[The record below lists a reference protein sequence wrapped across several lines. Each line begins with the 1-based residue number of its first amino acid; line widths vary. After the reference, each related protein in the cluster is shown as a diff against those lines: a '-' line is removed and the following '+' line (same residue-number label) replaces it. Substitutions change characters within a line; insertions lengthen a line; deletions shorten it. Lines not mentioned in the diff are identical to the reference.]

1 MKKMFKDKDFLRLLA
16 VIALPIAAQ
25 NLITFAIQ
33 MMDTIMLG
41 AVGQTQ
47 LTAASLA
54 NQPFFVFTIL
64 TFGLAS
70 GASVLNAQY
79 WGKGQVEPIRLV
91 TALVLKVAFA
101 FSVVLSVLILLFP
114 EQVMRIYTP
123 EEAVIREGVKY
134 LRIIVF
140 TYVIYG
146 VTATYISTLRSI
158 ASIRIAVV
166 VYLTS
171 LCVNVFLNWVLI
183 FGNLGA
189 PAMGIEGA
197 ALATLIARLTEFV
210 ITVIYAFFIDKK
222 LKLRPRHFLK
232 NDWALTRDYFRH
244 GLPVVFNE
252 LLWSVGVSVQSM
264 ILGRLGEAVVSASQI
279 ASVVQQFATVF
290 VFGIANAAAVI
301 IGNAVG
307 EGNLEKA
314 GQRAEWLKA
323 VSLAVGV
330 FSAGMILLIR
340 PLAVSF
346 YNVPDTTKELAG
358 GMVAI
363 QAVIV
368 FFVSITA
375 VGIVGILRG
384 GGDTRFALCT
394 DLCTLWL
401 VALPAG
407 LLTAF
412 VFRLPVL
419 LVYAAIKLDEP
430 VKVAVIFWRLRN
442 RNWIKNV
449 TRSQETEPSRILEE
463 EFS

>member
-1 MKKMFKDKDFLRLLA
+1 MKKMLKDRDFLKKLVL
-16 VIALPIAAQ
+16 IALPIAAQ

-33 MMDTIMLG
+33 MADTVMLG
-41 AVGQTQ
+41 ALGQTQ

-70 GASVLNAQY
+70 GACVLNAQY
-79 WGKGQVEPIRLV
+79 WGKGEVEPIRRV
-91 TALVLKVAFA
+91 TALVMKVAFF
-101 FSVVLSVLILLFP
+101 FSLALSVLIFLFP

-146 VTATYISTLRSI
+146 VTSTYIGVLRSV

-189 PAMGIEGA
+189 PALGIEGA
-197 ALATLIARLTEFV
+197 ALATLIARLTEFTIV
-210 ITVIYAFFIDKK
+210 LVYAFCIDKK
-222 LKLRPRHFLK
+222 LKFRPKDLLK
-232 NDWALTRDYFRH
+232 RDKTLSRDYFRH

-252 LLWSVGVSVQSM
+252 FLWSVGVSVQSM
-264 ILGRLGEAVVSASQI
+264 ILGRLGEATVSASQI

-301 IGNAVG
+301 IGNSVG
-307 EGNLEKA
+307 EGNIEKA
-314 GQRAEWLKA
+314 GQQADWLKI
-323 VSLAVGV
+323 VSLIIGL
-330 FSAGMILLIR
+330 FAGLVILLIR

-346 YNVPDTTKELAG
+346 YNIPETTKELAG
-358 GMVAI
+358 NMIRI
-363 QAVIV
+363 QAGLV
-368 FFVSITA
+368 FFISITA
-375 VGIVGILRG
+375 VGVVGILRG
-384 GGDTRFALCT
+384 GGDTHFALCT
-394 DLCTLWL
+394 DLFTLWL
-401 VALPAG
+401 VAVPAG
-407 LLTAF
+407 LLSAF

-419 LVYAAIKLDEP
+419 LVYAATKLDEP
-430 VKVAVIFWRLRN
+430 VKVFLIFWRLRN

-449 TRSQETEPSRILEE
+449 TRERKEE
-463 EFS
+463 LA

>member
-1 MKKMFKDKDFLRLLA
+1 MKKMLKDKEFLRLLA

-79 WGKGQVEPIRLV
+79 WGKGEVEPIRLV

-101 FSVVLSVLILLFP
+101 FSLVLSVLILLFP

-210 ITVIYAFFIDKK
+210 ITLTYAFFIDKK
-222 LKLRPRHFLK
+222 LKIRPRHFLK

-307 EGNLEKA
+307 EGNIEKA
-314 GQRAEWLKA
+314 GQRADWLKV
-323 VSLAVGV
+323 VSLVVGV

-384 GGDTRFALCT
+384 GGDPRFALCT

-449 TRSQETEPSRILEE
+449 TRSQETPLILEE
-463 EFS
+463 ECS

>member
-1 MKKMFKDKDFLRLLA
+1 MA

-41 AVGQTQ
+41 AMGQTQ

-340 PLAVSF
+340 PVAVSF

>member
-1 MKKMFKDKDFLRLLA
+1 MKKMLKDKDFLRMLIL
-16 VIALPIAAQ
+16 IALPIAAQ
-25 NLITFAIQ
+25 NLISFAIQ
-33 MMDTIMLG
+33 MADTVMLG
-41 AVGQTQ
+41 ALGQTQ

-54 NQPFFVFTIL
+54 NQPFFVFTVL

-91 TALVLKVAFA
+91 TALVIKVAFV
-101 FSVVLSVLILLFP
+101 FSVVLTVLILLFP

-134 LRIIVF
+134 LRIIVY

-146 VTATYISTLRSI
+146 VTATYIATLRSI
-158 ASIRIAVV
+158 AVIRVAVV

-171 LCVNVFLNWVLI
+171 LCVNVFLNWVLM

-189 PAMGIEGA
+189 PAMGIQGA
-197 ALATLIARLTEFV
+197 ALATLIARVAELGIAV
-210 ITVIYAFFIDKK
+210 VYAFFIDKK
-222 LKLRPRHFLK
+222 LELRPRDFLK
-232 NDWALTRDYFRH
+232 RDKGLTRDYFRH

-279 ASVVQQFATVF
+279 ASVIQQFATVF

-301 IGNAVG
+301 VGNAVG
-307 EGNLEKA
+307 EGDMEKA
-314 GQRAEWLKA
+314 GQRADWLKI
-323 VSLAVGV
+323 VSLLVGV
-330 FSAGMILLIR
+330 FAGGVILLIR
-340 PLAVSF
+340 PLAVGF
-346 YNVPDTTKELAG
+346 YNVPAETKELAG
-358 GMVAI
+358 QMVMV
-363 QAVIV
+363 QAGIV

-384 GGDTRFALCT
+384 GGDTRFALGI
-394 DLCTLWL
+394 DLCSLWL

-407 LLTAF
+407 LLSAF
-412 VFRLPVL
+412 VFKLPVL
-419 LVYAAIKLDEP
+419 LVYASIKLDEP
-430 VKVAVIFWRLRN
+430 VKMIVIFWRLRN
-442 RNWIKNV
+442 RNWMKNV
-449 TRSQETEPSRILEE
+449 TRNREPEPPIVLEE
-463 EFS
+463 GMI

>member
-1 MKKMFKDKDFLRLLA
+1 MKKMLKDKEFLRLLA

-79 WGKGQVEPIRLV
+79 WGKGEVEPIRLV

-101 FSVVLSVLILLFP
+101 FSLVLSVLILLFP

-210 ITVIYAFFIDKK
+210 ITLTYAFFIDKK
-222 LKLRPRHFLK
+222 LKIRPRHFLK

-307 EGNLEKA
+307 EGNIEKA
-314 GQRAEWLKA
+314 GQRADWLKV
-323 VSLAVGV
+323 VSLVVGV

-384 GGDTRFALCT
+384 GGDPRFALCT

-430 VKVAVIFWRLRN
+430 VKVVVIFWRLRN

-449 TRSQETEPSRILEE
+449 TRSQETPLILEE
-463 EFS
+463 ECS

>member
-41 AVGQTQ
+41 AMGQTQ

-114 EQVMRIYTP
+114 GQVMRIYTP

-449 TRSQETEPSRILEE
+449 TRSQETKPSRILEE

>member
-134 LRIIVF
+134 LQIIVF

>member
-1 MKKMFKDKDFLRLLA
+1 M
-16 VIALPIAAQ
+16 
-25 NLITFAIQ
+25 
-33 MMDTIMLG
+33 
-41 AVGQTQ
+41 GQTQ

-210 ITVIYAFFIDKK
+210 ITVIYCLLYTSFG
-222 LKLRPRHFLK
+222 LL
-232 NDWALTRDYFRH
+232 H
-244 GLPVVFNE
+244 GHHRGGPDE
-252 LLWSVGVSVQSM
+252 
-264 ILGRLGEAVVSASQI
+264 VSADFR
-279 ASVVQQFATVF
+279 AVF
-290 VFGIANAAAVI
+290 
-301 IGNAVG
+301 
-307 EGNLEKA
+307 K
-314 GQRAEWLKA
+314 
-323 VSLAVGV
+323 
-330 FSAGMILLIR
+330 
-340 PLAVSF
+340 P
-346 YNVPDTTKELAG
+346 
-358 GMVAI
+358 
-363 QAVIV
+363 
-368 FFVSITA
+368 
-375 VGIVGILRG
+375 
-384 GGDTRFALCT
+384 
-394 DLCTLWL
+394 
-401 VALPAG
+401 
-407 LLTAF
+407 
-412 VFRLPVL
+412 
-419 LVYAAIKLDEP
+419 
-430 VKVAVIFWRLRN
+430 
-442 RNWIKNV
+442 
-449 TRSQETEPSRILEE
+449 
-463 EFS
+463 

>member
-1 MKKMFKDKDFLRLLA
+1 MKKLLKDREFLRLVA

-33 MMDTIMLG
+33 MMDTVMLG

-91 TALVLKVAFA
+91 TALVIKVAFA
-101 FSVVLSVLILLFP
+101 FSVVLSVLIILFP

-146 VTATYISTLRSI
+146 VTATYISTLRSV
-158 ASIRIAVV
+158 ASIRVAVV

-171 LCVNVFLNWVLI
+171 LCVNVFFNWVLI

-189 PAMGIEGA
+189 PALGIQGA
-197 ALATLIARLTEFV
+197 AIATLIARLTEFV
-210 ITVIYAFFIDKK
+210 MTIIYAFVIDKK
-222 LKLRPRHFLK
+222 LRFRPRDFLK
-232 NDWALTRDYFRH
+232 KDSALTKDYLRH

-290 VFGIANAAAVI
+290 VFGIANAAAVV

-307 EGNLEKA
+307 EGDMEKA
-314 GQRAEWLKA
+314 GQRADWLKIT
-323 VSLAVGV
+323 SLAVGV
-330 FSAGMILLIR
+330 FSAGLILLIR
-340 PLAVSF
+340 PLAVGF
-346 YNVPDTTKELAG
+346 YNVPDATKAMAAD
-358 GMVAI
+358 MVGI
-363 QAVIV
+363 QAAIV

-384 GGDTRFALCT
+384 GGDTRFALAT
-394 DLCTLWL
+394 DLCTLWF

-407 LLTAF
+407 LLSAF
-412 VFRLPVL
+412 VFKLPVL
-419 LVYAAIKLDEP
+419 VVYASIKLDEL
-430 VKVAVIFWRLRN
+430 VKMAVIFWRLRD
-442 RNWIKNV
+442 RNWMKNV
-449 TRSQETEPSRILEE
+449 TRDRVETILGVQEESI
-463 EFS
+463 

>member
-1 MKKMFKDKDFLRLLA
+1 MKKMLKDKEFLRLLA

-79 WGKGQVEPIRLV
+79 WGKGEVEPIRLV

-210 ITVIYAFFIDKK
+210 ITLTYAFFIDKK
-222 LKLRPRHFLK
+222 LKIRPRHFLK

-307 EGNLEKA
+307 EGNIEKA
-314 GQRAEWLKA
+314 GQRADWLKV
-323 VSLAVGV
+323 VSLVVGV

-384 GGDTRFALCT
+384 GGDPRFALCT

-449 TRSQETEPSRILEE
+449 TRSQETPLILEE
-463 EFS
+463 ECS

>member
-340 PLAVSF
+340 PVAVSF

-449 TRSQETEPSRILEE
+449 TRSQETKPSRILEE

>member
-41 AVGQTQ
+41 AMGQTQ

-340 PLAVSF
+340 PVAVSF